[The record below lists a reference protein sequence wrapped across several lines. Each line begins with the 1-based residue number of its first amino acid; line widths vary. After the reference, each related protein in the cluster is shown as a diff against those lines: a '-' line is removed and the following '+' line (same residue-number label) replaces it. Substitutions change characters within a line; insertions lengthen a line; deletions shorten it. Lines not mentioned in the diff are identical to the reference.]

1 MAVRKLKKDI
11 YSVGGID
18 WDRRLFDE
26 LIPLPEGTTYNS
38 YLINGGKKTALIDTV
53 DPRTE
58 EELIV
63 NLNKLKI
70 KKIDYL
76 ISNHA
81 EQDHSG
87 TIPVIIDLYPEAKVV
102 TNEKC
107 KNMLI
112 DLLHIPDKKFKVI
125 RDKEKLS
132 LGNKTLEFIITPW
145 VHWPETMV
153 TYLKEDKILFS
164 CDFFGSHY
172 ASSDLFIEKEEIE
185 LMNAKRYYAEIMM
198 PFRSQI
204 KRNLKKLE
212 DYEINIIAPSH
223 GAVYQNPEL
232 IINAYKKWTGD
243 DVTNEVI
250 IPYVSMHGST
260 KKMVDYL
267 YNVLVERGIKTTPF
281 NLLETDTGSL
291 AISLVNTATV
301 ILATPT
307 ILTGPH
313 PNVVYAAVL
322 LNALRPKTKYI
333 SIIGSYG
340 WGGKTIEVL
349 KSLISNLKVEL
360 IEPYLSKGYPNK
372 KDFKALDKLADE
384 ILKRH
389 KKLDLI

>member
-112 DLLHIPDKKFKVI
+112 DLLNIPDKKFKVI
-125 RDKEKLS
+125 KDKEKLS

-313 PNVVYAAVL
+313 PNAVYAAVL

-340 WGGKTIEVL
+340 WRGKTIEVL
-349 KSLISNLKVEL
+349 KSLLSNLKVEL

-372 KDFKALDKLADE
+372 KDFKALDELADE

-389 KKLDLI
+389 KKLNLI